1 MRVINKLSLATVL
14 GVLAVSPSVYSAEIP
29 DISGSYKCSY
39 HDPFTTPNDGT
50 ETVVFKKNGDVYK
63 ISGIPT
69 GSVFPYYIGKGIFNK
84 NVGNAI
90 GYIFWQP
97 KSPSVT
103 TIQLFTIKPDGS
115 LDGVFAESNKDK
127 GGTETCTKA
136 AQQ

>member
-1 MRVINKLSLATVL
+1 MRVINKFSLATML
-14 GVLAVSPSVYSAEIP
+14 GILAVSPSIYSADTS

-50 ETVVFKKNGDVYK
+50 ETIVFKKNGDVYK

-69 GSVFPYYIGKGIFNK
+69 GSVFPYYVGKGLFNK
-84 NVGNAI
+84 NVSNAI

-127 GGTETCTKA
+127 GGTETCTKST
-136 AQQ
+136 Q

>member
-1 MRVINKLSLATVL
+1 MRVLNKLSLATML
-14 GVLAVSPSVYSAEIP
+14 GILAVSPSTYSADAT

-50 ETVVFKKNGDVYK
+50 ETIVFKKNGDVYR

-69 GSVFPYYIGKGIFNK
+69 GSVFPYYVGKGIFNK
-84 NVGNAI
+84 NVGNVI

-127 GGTETCTKA
+127 GGTETCTKST
-136 AQQ
+136 Q

>member
-1 MRVINKLSLATVL
+1 MRVMNKLSLATVL
-14 GVLAVSPSVYSAEIP
+14 GILAVSPSVYAADAP

-69 GSVFPYYIGKGIFNK
+69 GSVFPYYIGKGIMNK

>member
-1 MRVINKLSLATVL
+1 MRAINKLSLATML
-14 GVLAVSPSVYSAEIP
+14 GVLAVSPGVYSADAP

-69 GSVFPYYIGKGIFNK
+69 GSVFPYYIGKGIMNK
-84 NVGNAI
+84 NVPNAI

-97 KSPSVT
+97 KSPTVT
-103 TIQLFTIKPDGS
+103 TIQIFTIKPDGS

-127 GGTETCTKA
+127 GGTETCTKS

>member
-1 MRVINKLSLATVL
+1 MRVINKLSLATML
-14 GVLAVSPSVYSAEIP
+14 GILAVSPSIYSADTS

-84 NVGNAI
+84 NVNNAI

-103 TIQLFTIKPDGS
+103 TIQIFTVKPDGS

-127 GGTETCTKA
+127 GGTETCTKST
-136 AQQ
+136 Q